1 LIPPQLSS
9 PADLA
14 DSLEK
19 LQRHP
24 GSLVPIAIEMA
35 EPVCNYCRTSVAWI
49 SQEERKVLKAG
60 LERAR

>member
-1 LIPPQLSS
+1 
-9 PADLA
+9 
-14 DSLEK
+14 
-19 LQRHP
+19 
-24 GSLVPIAIEMA
+24 MA